1 MTALN
6 TTAGNVPPEND
17 VKPLGLARWVMTA
30 FMVLAAILF
39 WLLDKIGNAV
49 WQMFSE
55 PNDVLVTVG
64 AAVAS
69 TVITFGLYRNE
80 KINQVSYDVLGELM
94 KVTWPSR
101 RETQAATIVVIVASI
116 IAAVIVGLLDAAWAQ
131 LTDLI
136 Y

>member
-1 MTALN
+1 MTALE
-6 TTAGNVPPEND
+6 TTAENH

-39 WLLDKIGNAV
+39 WLFDKIGNAV
-49 WQMFSE
+49 WQMFAE
-55 PNDVLVTVG
+55 PKEVVVTVS
-64 AAVAS
+64 AAVVAGIT
-69 TVITFGLYRNE
+69 TVVLYRNE
-80 KINQVSYDVLGELM
+80 KINQVSHDVLGELM

-116 IAAVIVGLLDAAWAQ
+116 IAAVIVGVLDAAWSK
-131 LTDLI
+131 LTDVI